1 MARTP
6 LRVVLVDRHRHRDLA
21 GTVLARKVLL
31 VETAAIS
38 ALVAVAALTTGEP
51 FWWPVAVAAPLVAVE
66 LWFDTRSRSR
76 RLVPELAGTYG
87 ICAVAAMILLAGGHP
102 TAQAVAVWLVLA
114 GRATTAIPHVRAQ
127 ISRLHGRPTS
137 SSTLLSADGCAIAAA
152 VTAVALDPALAAGA
166 AAVATVI
173 VFQRATAHQAL
184 PAKVIGIRQSVLGLA
199 VVIATT
205 AGIHLT

>member
-1 MARTP
+1 MPLVSSVMARPT
-6 LRVVLVDRHRHRDLA
+6 RASHRRA
-21 GTVLARKVLL
+21 SVSRP
-31 VETAAIS
+31 
-38 ALVAVAALTTGEP
+38 TG
-51 FWWPVAVAAPLVAVE
+51 
-66 LWFDTRSRSR
+66 SRSR
-76 RLVPELAGTYG
+76 RADNTPAAY
-87 ICAVAAMILLAGGHP
+87 VARASSSVG
-102 TAQAVAVWLVLA
+102 
-114 GRATTAIPHVRAQ
+114 ATTTSASSGSATP
-127 ISRLHGRPTS
+127 GRPTS